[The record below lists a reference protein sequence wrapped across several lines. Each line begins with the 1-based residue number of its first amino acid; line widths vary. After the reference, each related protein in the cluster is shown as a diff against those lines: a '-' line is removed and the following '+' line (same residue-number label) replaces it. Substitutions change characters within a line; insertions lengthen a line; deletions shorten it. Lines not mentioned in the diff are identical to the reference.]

1 MINIYVDND
10 NLNYL
15 YPILD
20 TLKSGSNNYEFNK
33 IFNIIYIIFIK
44 VKIFLVRIEK
54 KIKFVFNNS

>member
-33 IFNIIYIIFIK
+33 ILENI
-44 VKIFLVRIEK
+44 KIEDI
-54 KIKFVFNNS
+54 N